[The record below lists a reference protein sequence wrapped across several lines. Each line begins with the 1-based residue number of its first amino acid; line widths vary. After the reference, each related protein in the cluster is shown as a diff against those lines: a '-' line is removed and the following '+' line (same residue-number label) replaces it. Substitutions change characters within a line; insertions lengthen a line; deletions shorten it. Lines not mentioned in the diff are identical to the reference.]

1 MGETVYTKDHEW
13 LVIVDGVAT
22 IGVTDF
28 AQEQL
33 GDVVF
38 VELPDIGALLTE
50 GDEVAVIESVKAAGE
65 INAPINGTVVAV
77 NEILADEPELLNS
90 SPEEDG
96 WMFKVTLDE
105 DYDISEL
112 MNKAEYQDC
121 LLYTS
126 PSPRD

>member
-13 LVIVDGVAT
+13 LVIFDGVAT

-112 MNKAEYQDC
+112 MNKAEYQD
-121 LLYTS
+121 YIAVNA
-126 PSPRD
+126 

>member
-22 IGVTDF
+22 IGVTEF

-65 INAPINGTVVAV
+65 INAPINGTVVGV

-112 MNKAEYQDC
+112 MNKAEYQD
-121 LLYTS
+121 YIAVNA
-126 PSPRD
+126 

>member
-22 IGVTDF
+22 IGVTEF

-38 VELPDIGALLTE
+38 VELPEIGALLTE

-77 NEILADEPELLNS
+77 NEILVDEPELLNS
-90 SPEEDG
+90 SPEEGG

-105 DYDISEL
+105 DYDISEF
-112 MNKAEYQDC
+112 MNKAEYQD
-121 LLYTS
+121 YIAVNA
-126 PSPRD
+126 

>member
-65 INAPINGTVVAV
+65 INAPINGTVVGV

-105 DYDISEL
+105 DHDISEL
-112 MNKAEYQDC
+112 MNKAEYQD
-121 LLYTS
+121 YIAVNA
-126 PSPRD
+126 

>member
-22 IGVTDF
+22 IGVTEF

-77 NEILADEPELLNS
+77 NEILADEPELLNR
-90 SPEEDG
+90 SPEEGG

-112 MNKAEYQDC
+112 MNKAEYQD
-121 LLYTS
+121 YIAVNA
-126 PSPRD
+126 

>member
-22 IGVTDF
+22 IGVTEF

-65 INAPINGTVVAV
+65 INAPINGTVVGV

-105 DYDISEL
+105 DHDISEL
-112 MNKAEYQDC
+112 MNKAEYQD
-121 LLYTS
+121 YIAVNA
-126 PSPRD
+126 

>member
-13 LVIVDGVAT
+13 LVI
-22 IGVTDF
+22 
-28 AQEQL
+28 

-90 SPEEDG
+90 SPEEGG

-112 MNKAEYQDC
+112 MNKAEYQD
-121 LLYTS
+121 YIAVNA
-126 PSPRD
+126 

>member
-22 IGVTDF
+22 IGVTEF

-38 VELPDIGALLTE
+38 VELPEIGALLTE

-77 NEILADEPELLNS
+77 NETLVDEPELLNS
-90 SPEEDG
+90 SPEEGG

-105 DYDISEL
+105 DYDISEF
-112 MNKAEYQDC
+112 MNKAEYQD
-121 LLYTS
+121 YIAVNA
-126 PSPRD
+126 

>member
-90 SPEEDG
+90 SPEEGG

-112 MNKAEYQDC
+112 MNKAEYQD
-121 LLYTS
+121 YIAVNA
-126 PSPRD
+126 

>member
-22 IGVTDF
+22 IGVTEF

-90 SPEEDG
+90 SPEEGG
-96 WMFKVTLDE
+96 WMFKVTLEE

-112 MNKAEYQDC
+112 MNKAEYQD
-121 LLYTS
+121 YIAVNA
-126 PSPRD
+126 

>member
-13 LVIVDGVAT
+13 LVVVDGVAT

-65 INAPINGTVVAV
+65 INAPINGTVVGV

-112 MNKAEYQDC
+112 MNKAEYQD
-121 LLYTS
+121 YIAVNA
-126 PSPRD
+126 

>member
-28 AQEQL
+28 AQEHL

-90 SPEEDG
+90 SPEEGG

-112 MNKAEYQDC
+112 MNKAEYQD
-121 LLYTS
+121 YIAVNA
-126 PSPRD
+126 

>member
-22 IGVTDF
+22 IGVTEF

-38 VELPDIGALLTE
+38 VELPEIGALLTE

-77 NEILADEPELLNS
+77 NETLVDEPELLNS
-90 SPEEDG
+90 SPEEGG

-112 MNKAEYQDC
+112 MNKAEYQD
-121 LLYTS
+121 YIAVNA
-126 PSPRD
+126 

>member
-22 IGVTDF
+22 IGVTEF

-65 INAPINGTVVAV
+65 INAPINGTVVGV
-77 NEILADEPELLNS
+77 NEILTDEPELLNS

-112 MNKAEYQDC
+112 MNKAEYQD
-121 LLYTS
+121 YIAVNA
-126 PSPRD
+126 

>member
-22 IGVTDF
+22 IGVTEF

-38 VELPDIGALLTE
+38 VELPEIGALLTE

-90 SPEEDG
+90 SPEEGG

-112 MNKAEYQDC
+112 MNKAEYQD
-121 LLYTS
+121 YIAVNA
-126 PSPRD
+126 

>member
-65 INAPINGTVVAV
+65 INAPINGTVLGV

-112 MNKAEYQDC
+112 MNKAEYLD
-121 LLYTS
+121 YIAVNA
-126 PSPRD
+126 

>member
-13 LVIVDGVAT
+13 LVIFDGVAT

-65 INAPINGTVVAV
+65 INAPINGTVVGV

-112 MNKAEYQDC
+112 MNKAEYQD
-121 LLYTS
+121 YIAVNA
-126 PSPRD
+126 

>member
-22 IGVTDF
+22 IGVTEF

-38 VELPDIGALLTE
+38 GELPDIGALLTE

-90 SPEEDG
+90 SPEEGG

-112 MNKAEYQDC
+112 MNKAEYQD
-121 LLYTS
+121 YIAVNA
-126 PSPRD
+126 

>member
-22 IGVTDF
+22 IGVTEF

-65 INAPINGTVVAV
+65 INAPINGTVLGV

-112 MNKAEYQDC
+112 MNKAEYQD
-121 LLYTS
+121 YIAVNA
-126 PSPRD
+126 

>member
-112 MNKAEYQDC
+112 MNKAEYQD
-121 LLYTS
+121 YIAVNA
-126 PSPRD
+126 

>member
-22 IGVTDF
+22 IGVTEF

-112 MNKAEYQDC
+112 MNKAEYQD
-121 LLYTS
+121 YIAVNA
-126 PSPRD
+126 

>member
-22 IGVTDF
+22 IGVTEF

-77 NEILADEPELLNS
+77 NEILADEPELLNR
-90 SPEEDG
+90 SPEEGG

-112 MNKAEYQDC
+112 MNKAEYQDFIAVNA
-121 LLYTS
+121 
-126 PSPRD
+126 

>member
-22 IGVTDF
+22 IGVTEF

-65 INAPINGTVVAV
+65 INAPINGTVLEV
-77 NEILADEPELLNS
+77 NETLVDEPELLNS
-90 SPEEDG
+90 SPEEGG
-96 WMFKVTLDE
+96 WMFKITLDE
-105 DYDISEL
+105 DSDISGL
-112 MNKAEYQDC
+112 MNKAEYQN
-121 LLYTS
+121 YIAVNA
-126 PSPRD
+126 

>member
-13 LVIVDGVAT
+13 LVIFDGVAT

-65 INAPINGTVVAV
+65 INAPINGTVLGV

-112 MNKAEYQDC
+112 MNKAEYQD
-121 LLYTS
+121 YIAVNA
-126 PSPRD
+126 

>member
-65 INAPINGTVVAV
+65 INAPINGTVVGV

-112 MNKAEYQDC
+112 MNKAEYQD
-121 LLYTS
+121 YIAVNA
-126 PSPRD
+126 

>member
-22 IGVTDF
+22 IGVTEF

-50 GDEVAVIESVKAAGE
+50 GDEVVVIESVKAAGE

-90 SPEEDG
+90 SPEEGG
-96 WMFKVTLDE
+96 WMFKVTLEE

-112 MNKAEYQDC
+112 MNKAEYQD
-121 LLYTS
+121 YIAVNA
-126 PSPRD
+126 

>member
-65 INAPINGTVVAV
+65 INAPINGTVLGV

-112 MNKAEYQDC
+112 MNKAEYQD
-121 LLYTS
+121 YIAVNA
-126 PSPRD
+126 